1 MGYFYTAMILSRTLC
16 ILYIYLSMYSN
27 IYIYIICIPF
37 MYRWI
42 SLYTIYPH
50 IFHWHL
56 QYFSGGIP
64 SFAPKSV
71 LFWVQSVFFL
81 VKSTLTRAV
90 FLVLQPHFCQ
100 VSTAYHMPSIQ
111 FFENWSGEVHIP
123 ILRHTNSSSTNFP
136 AVTVPLQFAMEA
148 VGIGKHHG
156 YNHHTLGIWAPL

>member
-1 MGYFYTAMILSRTLC
+1 MYSN
-16 ILYIYLSMYSN
+16 LYIY
-27 IYIYIICIPF
+27 ICIPY

-64 SFAPKSV
+64 SFAPRSN
-71 LFWVQSVFFL
+71 LFWVQSVLFL
-81 VKSTLTRAV
+81 VKSTLTRPA

-100 VSTAYHMPSIQ
+100 ISTAYHMPSIQ

-123 ILRHTNSSSTNFP
+123 ILRYTNSPSTNLPWVFRQ
-136 AVTVPLQFAMEA
+136 LQFRCSLPWRVWVLVKTM
-148 VGIGKHHG
+148 GIITIHWEYG
-156 YNHHTLGIWAPL
+156 APL